1 MGESYRALCNDF
13 YVNQKLQVKLDLPKD
28 RGSALEMFERIRKQ
42 FPHMSN
48 FRRYKEELALES
60 VQSDV
65 PHRWCA
71 LRTNHLRS
79 GTVNAATLDEAYE
92 LHRAILELAPM
103 YLSISPLDVDCLEV
117 LFGFDMLAQG
127 SHDQIVFDALYGGS
141 PLANVLEMG
150 NTKLVDCQPTIG
162 LAIPGKSA
170 RELEAFFEVKTR
182 SRNFVPPAE
191 GEPGEPISVY
201 LTLRRFGSVTEIG
214 ELQRVFDEVTRIGQ
228 EIIEHRLIPRMIVPL
243 REAIA
248 SGNA

>member
-42 FPHMSN
+42 FPHMAN

-79 GTVNAATLDEAYE
+79 GTVNAATLEEAYQ

-117 LFGFDMLAQG
+117 LFGFDMLAHG

-182 SRNFVPPAE
+182 SRNFVPSAD

-201 LTLRRFGSVTEIG
+201 LTLRRFGSVSDIN